1 MATTMSRRWTC
12 AHASHYC
19 NTFICCSGSDQDED
33 AFVIERR
40 RNRLHVD
47 TVRAQLSA
55 LLSRPIFPKG
65 FSFKYPTSTGQL
77 PSGTDIASSNSRSAV
92 ETMKAAIEDMKLA
105 KQQRN
110 KRKRNM

>member
-12 AHASHYC
+12 TPDGHYS
-19 NTFICCSGSDQDED
+19 NTLIYCSGSDQDED
-33 AFVIERR
+33 AFIIERR

-77 PSGTDIASSNSRSAV
+77 PEGTDIASSDSRSAV

-110 KRKRNM
+110 KRKRKV